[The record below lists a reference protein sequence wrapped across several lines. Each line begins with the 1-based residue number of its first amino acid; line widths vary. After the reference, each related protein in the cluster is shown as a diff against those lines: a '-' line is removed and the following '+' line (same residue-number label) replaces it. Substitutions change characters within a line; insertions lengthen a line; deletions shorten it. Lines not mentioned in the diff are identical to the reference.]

1 MLAEALL
8 SAWLSAQSQTQ
19 DCFILGEVSP
29 AQEETTRLQ
38 ASGCPITI
46 RRTGKII
53 TMTSPKW
60 IVQVTIPEAPG
71 SQKFLY
77 QWGQSEATIG
87 DRNVEV
93 TYRPAGGG

>member
-1 MLAEALL
+1 MLVEAMLA
-8 SAWLSAQSQTQ
+8 AWLSAQAPAQE
-19 DCFILGEVSP
+19 CFILGEVSA
-29 AQEETTRLQ
+29 AQEEATHLQ
-38 ASGCPITI
+38 STGCPITI

-53 TMTSPKW
+53 TMISSKW

>member
-1 MLAEALL
+1 MLVEALL
-8 SAWLSAQSQTQ
+8 ASWLSAQAPTQ
-19 DCFILGEVSP
+19 DCFILGEVSVTK
-29 AQEETTRLQ
+29 EETTRLE
-38 ASGCPITI
+38 ATGCPITI
-46 RRTGKII
+46 RRSGKIV
-53 TMTSPKW
+53 TMSSPKW
-60 IVQVTIPEAPG
+60 IVQVIIPEASG

>member
-1 MLAEALL
+1 MLVDALL
-8 SAWLSAQSQTQ
+8 SAWLSAQAPAQ
-19 DCFILGEVSP
+19 DCFILGEVSA
-29 AQEETTRLQ
+29 AQEETTRLE
-38 ASGCPITI
+38 STGCPITI

-93 TYRPAGGG
+93 TYRPVGSG

>member
-1 MLAEALL
+1 MLVDALL
-8 SAWLSAQSQTQ
+8 SAWLSAQAPAQ
-19 DCFILGEVSP
+19 DCFILGEVST
-29 AQEETTRLQ
+29 AQEETTRLE
-38 ASGCPITI
+38 SPGCPITI

-87 DRNVEV
+87 DRNIEV